1 MCVLCCLVEVPD
13 ATNKQ
18 PAVSSLSLSPSIH
31 PTLISSSLSHAPLQ
45 STYLL
50 SSSCLPVSSSLPS
63 SRVCTCAPYCCCS
76 IPRHLGCLV
85 PCIPSAPALTTKL
98 SVYSKTVH
106 AILARVPLLEHR
118 SLSAP
123 PGLTLHTSAA
133 RLACRLVHI
142 NPRPPQKSCCS
153 SSSLLR
159 RHLEEALTRPLTFLL
174 LLYMQCIAF
183 SV

>member
-1 MCVLCCLVEVPD
+1 MQPTAARRVLSGSVSVSIHSSYPRL
-13 ATNKQ
+13 
-18 PAVSSLSLSPSIH
+18 VSSSFSYSHLSFFLSV
-31 PTLISSSLSHAPLQ
+31 SSSLS
-45 STYLL
+45 
-50 SSSCLPVSSSLPS
+50 S

-85 PCIPSAPALTTKL
+85 PCILSAPALTTKL
-98 SVYSKTVH
+98 SVYSKSTPQHPTCPCHPRARSSFLPAPPRAQESVG
-106 AILARVPLLEHR
+106 AAWLDLAHVRR
-118 SLSAP
+118 P
-123 PGLTLHTSAA
+123 PGLPLSTYQSTPA
-133 RLACRLVHI
+133 
-142 NPRPPQKSCCS
+142 PETCS